1 MSQNAPA
8 AYPVPPEHCST
19 VRQSGHGWHLKRE
32 IQVGHII
39 TTVGMLASVAAIVIK
54 MDQRLVVVETKQ
66 SAMEI
71 AQIQRDDR
79 QDLAARESLTLLR
92 SQLGRMDE
100 KLDRLIERGV
110 LRR

>member
-1 MSQNAPA
+1 
-8 AYPVPPEHCST
+8 
-19 VRQSGHGWHLKRE
+19 
-32 IQVGHII
+32 
-39 TTVGMLASVAAIVIK
+39 MLASVAAIVIK